1 MVNGQITYLDPTL
14 DIDNSLP
21 ILGCQD
27 STASNFNPIAI
38 HLHYLVEN

>member
-14 DIDNSLP
+14 DDNSLP

-27 STASNFNPIAI
+27 STIISISKY
-38 HLHYLVEN
+38 LHYMVEN